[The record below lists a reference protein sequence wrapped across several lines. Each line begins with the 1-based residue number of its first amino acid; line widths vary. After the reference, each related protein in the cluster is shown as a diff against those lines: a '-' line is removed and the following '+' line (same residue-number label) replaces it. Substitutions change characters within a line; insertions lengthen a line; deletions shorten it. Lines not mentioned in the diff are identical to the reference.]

1 MNNLARFLDAQNAT
15 TIDFETN
22 QEMTIFE
29 SAKKELE
36 SGAKRTHWMWFIFPQ
51 IKGLGHSDFATKYG
65 IANINE
71 ATDYFNHSV
80 LGTRLEELF
89 RIVNNIEGKTAE
101 EIFGHI
107 DAMKFHSCLTLFHE
121 VAPENQLINDVLSK
135 YYNGELDNKTLK
147 ILNEQ
152 KA

>member
-1 MNNLARFLDAQNAT
+1 MLDRFLDAQNN
-15 TIDFETN
+15 IVYGELSQYET
-22 QEMTIFE
+22 
-29 SAKKELE
+29 AKKELE
-36 SGAKRTHWMWFIFPQ
+36 NGLKESHWMWYIFPQ
-51 IKGLGHSDFATKYG
+51 MRGLGHSDSSIKYG
-65 IANINE
+65 IKNIGE
-71 ATDYFNHSV
+71 ATEYFNNSV

-121 VAPENQLINDVLSK
+121 VAPENQLINDTLSK